1 MEQISFEMEELLP
14 IVAQLAEQ
22 YAGYEST
29 SVTYERAELLMEAVI
44 YCIHEYEISDKH
56 DITVGKITAKNAYK
70 AGMKL
75 VQEKVE
81 HLMRE
86 YEEMMQDFCDYGN
99 HALRDTI
106 RKGIPAF
113 LKRYDIKYE
122 PQNTILTL
130 DYPVLTDLHQ
140 YSGIDR
146 VYLYVRAIA
155 VEQSFLRRY
164 DKEYV
169 REILNAYSGDYA
181 DMLENV
187 ASIVFMNTIG
197 HILANKP
204 MTAGLEENDYQRIQS
219 EFKKDTLS
227 LERVRLLADEF
238 LNRYYGE
245 KKDVVNYLCME
256 LPNILTRIGNA
267 VHYCN
272 LDKVFVK

>member
-44 YCIHEYEISDKH
+44 YCIHEYERSDKH
-56 DITVGKITAKNAYK
+56 GITVGKITAKDAYK

-86 YEEMMQDFCDYGN
+86 YQEMMQDFCDYGN

-113 LKRYDIKYE
+113 LKRYDVKYE

-130 DYPVLTDLHQ
+130 DYPVLADLHQ
-140 YSGIDR
+140 YSGIDK
-146 VYLYVRAIA
+146 VYLYIKAIV
-155 VEQSFLRRY
+155 VEQRFLRRY
-164 DKEYV
+164 DAEYV
-169 REILNAYSGDYA
+169 REVLNAYSGDYA

-187 ASIVFMNTIG
+187 ASIVFMNTVG
-197 HILANKP
+197 HILANRP
-204 MTAGLEENDYQRIQS
+204 MTVELEGTDYQRIQS
-219 EFKKDTLS
+219 EFETGTLS
-227 LERVRLLADEF
+227 IERVRLLAEEF

-245 KKDVVNYLCME
+245 EKDIVDYLCME